1 MLPQW
6 GGIFQK
12 FGEDLF
18 GISSFLDENS
28 YHPNPGFS
36 WLDNRSCR
44 RFFDF
49 SNGVA
54 SSEDCPAARTARS
67 RAAQRNP
74 VPSVMAVDFAFH
86 QFSAPSDS
94 SDSASAISA
103 VWHSKGR
110 CAPGMQHSFG

>member
-1 MLPQW
+1 MVPQ
-6 GGIFQK
+6 GGGSFQNC
-12 FGEDLF
+12 GGDLF
-18 GISSFLDENS
+18 GISSFSEWPS
-28 YHPNPGFS
+28 
-36 WLDNRSCR
+36 NRSCLLV
-44 RFFDF
+44 FGF

-54 SSEDCPAARTARS
+54 SSEDGAAARTARS
-67 RAAQRNP
+67 RAAERNP

-110 CAPGMQHSFG
+110 CGPVMQHSVG